1 MKLQGQVAVI
11 TGAGRN
17 IGKAMAKLFAAEGA
31 KIGVV
36 EMHEGRGQAVV
47 DEIKKTG
54 QEAMLVLCD
63 VANSGDV
70 QAMVDQVVARFGGID
85 ILVNNAALTDH
96 ANIFESTEEE
106 FDKVI
111 AVSLKGPYLV
121 TKYVAAQ
128 MAKQG
133 RGGKIVNFG
142 STSGMIGRADGI
154 AYAAAKAG
162 VINMTRAMA
171 VQLAAHRIRVNC
183 VVPNRSGSPVGFDD
197 DVTGSR
203 TFENLAGR
211 LGTADDQA
219 RAALFLVSDDSDF
232 IYGHPL
238 GSRWRGHGNG
248 EFPEKPVRQ
257 IGIIESKVRLGIFS
271 ATLPR
276 DQLNSLFSQRMMV
289 GRVSGVWPMW
299 PPGKTRADFG
309 VPYSRRM

>member
-31 KIGVV
+31 KIAVV

-47 DEIKKTG
+47 DEIHKAG
-54 QEAMLVLCD
+54 HEAMLALCD
-63 VANSGDV
+63 VSKSSDV
-70 QAMVDQVVARFGGID
+70 QEMVNRVVRGFGGID

-96 ANIFESTEEE
+96 ANIFDSTEEE

-128 MAKQG
+128 MAKQS
-133 RGGKIVNFG
+133 RSGKIVNFG

-162 VINMTRAMA
+162 VINMTKAMA
-171 VQLAAHRIRVNC
+171 VQLAPYHIRVNC
-183 VVPNRSGSPVGFDD
+183 IVPNRSGSPVGFDD
-197 DVTGSR
+197 DVTGNR

-211 LGTADDQA
+211 LGTAADQA
-219 RAALFLVSDDSDF
+219 KAALFLVSDDSDF

-238 GSRWRGHGNG
+238 VVDGGVMATAN
-248 EFPEKPVRQ
+248 FPKNQFV
-257 IGIIESKVRLGIFS
+257 K
-271 ATLPR
+271 
-276 DQLNSLFSQRMMV
+276 
-289 GRVSGVWPMW
+289 
-299 PPGKTRADFG
+299 
-309 VPYSRRM
+309 

>member
-1 MKLQGQVAVI
+1 MKLQDQVAVI

-17 IGKAMAKLFAAEGA
+17 IGKAMAKLFASEGA
-31 KIGVV
+31 KIAVI

-47 DEIKKTG
+47 DEIRQTG
-54 QEAMLVLCD
+54 REAMLALCD
-63 VANSGDV
+63 VSKSSDV
-70 QAMVDQVVARFGGID
+70 QAMVQKVVAGLGGID

-96 ANIFESTEEE
+96 ATILDSAEEE

-128 MAKQG
+128 MVKQG
-133 RGGKIVNFG
+133 RGGKILNFG

-162 VINMTRAMA
+162 VINMTKAMA
-171 VQLAAHRIRVNC
+171 VQLSPYKIRVNC

-197 DVTGSR
+197 NVTGSR

-219 RAALFLVSDDSDF
+219 KAALFLVSDDADF
-232 IYGHPL
+232 IWGHPL
-238 GSRWRGHGNG
+238 VVDGGVMATAN
-248 EFPEKPVRQ
+248 FPKNQ
-257 IGIIESKVRLGIFS
+257 FIK
-271 ATLPR
+271 
-276 DQLNSLFSQRMMV
+276 
-289 GRVSGVWPMW
+289 
-299 PPGKTRADFG
+299 
-309 VPYSRRM
+309 

>member
-1 MKLQGQVAVI
+1 MKLKGQVAMI

-31 KIGVV
+31 RIAVAEV
-36 EMHEGRGQAVV
+36 HEGRGQAVV
-47 DEIKKTG
+47 DEINRAG
-54 QEAMLVLCD
+54 QEAMLVL
-63 VANSGDV
+63 GDV
-70 QAMVDQVVARFGGID
+70 SKSADVKEMVKKVVVRFGTID

-96 ANIFESTEEE
+96 ANIFESAEEE

-121 TKYVAAQ
+121 TKYVAEQMRAQ
-128 MAKQG
+128 G
-133 RGGKIVNFG
+133 NGGKIVNFG
-142 STSGMIGRADGI
+142 STSGMVGRHDGI

-171 VQLAAHRIRVNC
+171 TQLAPYKIRVNC

-203 TFENLAGR
+203 TFQNLAGR

-219 RAALFLVSDDSDF
+219 KAALFLVSDDSDF

-238 GSRWRGHGNG
+238 VVDGGVMATAN
-248 EFPEKPVRQ
+248 FPKNQ
-257 IGIIESKVRLGIFS
+257 FIK
-271 ATLPR
+271 
-276 DQLNSLFSQRMMV
+276 
-289 GRVSGVWPMW
+289 
-299 PPGKTRADFG
+299 
-309 VPYSRRM
+309 

>member
-1 MKLQGQVAVI
+1 MNMKLQGQVAVI

-17 IGKAMAKLFAAEGA
+17 IGKAMAKLFSAEGA
-31 KIGVV
+31 KIAVV

-47 DEIKKTG
+47 DEIKSTG
-54 QEAMLVLCD
+54 RDAVLVLCD
-63 VANSGDV
+63 VVKSSDV
-70 QAMVDQVVARFGGID
+70 QEMVAKVVARFGGID

-96 ANIFESTEEE
+96 ATILDSTEEE

-111 AVSLKGPYLV
+111 AVSLKGPYVV
-121 TKYVAAQ
+121 TKHVAMQ
-128 MAKQG
+128 MVKQG

-171 VQLAAHRIRVNC
+171 VQLSPYKIRVNC

-211 LGTADDQA
+211 LGTAEDQA
-219 RAALFLVSDDSDF
+219 KAALFLVSEDSEF

-238 GSRWRGHGNG
+238 VVDGGVMATAN
-248 EFPEKPVRQ
+248 FPKNQFV
-257 IGIIESKVRLGIFS
+257 K
-271 ATLPR
+271 
-276 DQLNSLFSQRMMV
+276 
-289 GRVSGVWPMW
+289 
-299 PPGKTRADFG
+299 
-309 VPYSRRM
+309 

>member
-1 MKLQGQVAVI
+1 MKLKEQIAII

-17 IGKAMAKLFAAEGA
+17 IGKAMAKLFASEGA
-31 KIGVV
+31 KIAVV
-36 EMHEGRGQAVV
+36 EMHETRGQSVV
-47 DEIKKTG
+47 DEINHAG

-63 VANSGDV
+63 VSKSSDV
-70 QAMVDQVVARFGGID
+70 QNMVKKVVARFGGID

-96 ANIFESTEEE
+96 ANIFDSTEEE

-128 MAKQG
+128 MATQG

-171 VQLAAHRIRVNC
+171 VQLALHKIRVNC
-183 VVPNRSGSPVGFDD
+183 LVPNRSGSPVGFDD

-219 RAALFLVSDDSDF
+219 KAALFLVSDDSGF

-238 GSRWRGHGNG
+238 VVDGGVMATAN
-248 EFPEKPVRQ
+248 FPKNQFV
-257 IGIIESKVRLGIFS
+257 K
-271 ATLPR
+271 
-276 DQLNSLFSQRMMV
+276 
-289 GRVSGVWPMW
+289 
-299 PPGKTRADFG
+299 
-309 VPYSRRM
+309 